1 MLMDWTWLCWLL
13 FSFKG
18 RLQRLYFWLT
28 SLVVGVVTSMVSSTM
43 ESVAQSF
50 GFGFIDPDTNA
61 FEPSVPLGVLLSVV
75 GVLNLWINYAL
86 AAKRLHDRNRSG
98 WWLLAPTVTLLIAI
112 AFAFVTLSLPEGH
125 REPSNTIGIIFVF
138 ATVALGLWL
147 ALEIGFLRGTPG
159 PNLFGPDPLAPASGG
174 PAQAAAR

>member
-1 MLMDWTWLCWLL
+1 MDWTWLSWLL

-18 RLQRLYFWLT
+18 RVQRLYFWLT
-28 SLVVGVVTSMVSSTM
+28 SLIVGVVTSMVSSAM

-61 FEPSVPLGVLLSVV
+61 FEPSVPLGLLLSVV

-86 AAKRLHDRNRSG
+86 AAKRLHDRSRSG

-112 AFAFVTLSLPEGH
+112 AFAFVTLSLPEH
-125 REPSNTIGIIFVF
+125 QREPWNTIGIIFVF

-147 ALEIGFLRGTPG
+147 VLEIGFLRGTQG
-159 PNLFGPDPLAPASGG
+159 ANLFGSDPLAPASGG
-174 PAQAAAR
+174 AAQAAAR

>member
-1 MLMDWTWLCWLL
+1 MDWAWLSWLL

-18 RLQRLYFWLT
+18 RMQRLYFWVT
-28 SLVVGVVTSMVSSTM
+28 SLVVGVVASMVSSTM
-43 ESVAQSF
+43 ESIAQSF

-61 FEPSVPLGVLLSVV
+61 FELSVPLSVLLSVV

-98 WWLLAPTVTLLIAI
+98 WWLLAPTVALIVAI
-112 AFAFVTLSLPEGH
+112 AFALVTLSLPEGE
-125 REPSNTIGIIFVF
+125 REPWNTIAIIFVF

-147 ALEIGFLRGTPG
+147 VLEIGFLRGTQG
-159 PNLFGPDPLAPASGG
+159 PNRFGPDPLAGEQSGT
-174 PAQAAAR
+174 AAKPT

>member
-1 MLMDWTWLCWLL
+1 MDWAWLSWLL

-18 RLQRLYFWLT
+18 RMQRLYFWVT
-28 SLVVGVVTSMVSSTM
+28 SLVVGVVASMVSSTM
-43 ESVAQSF
+43 ESIAQSF

-61 FEPSVPLGVLLSVV
+61 FELSVPLSVLLSVV

-98 WWLLAPTVTLLIAI
+98 WWLLAPTVALIVAI
-112 AFAFVTLSLPEGH
+112 VFALVTLSLPEGE
-125 REPSNTIGIIFVF
+125 REPWNTIGIIFVF

-147 ALEIGFLRGTPG
+147 VLEIGFLRGTQG
-159 PNLFGPDPLAPASGG
+159 PNRFGPDPLAGEQSGT
-174 PAQAAAR
+174 AAKPT

>member
-1 MLMDWTWLCWLL
+1 MDWAWLSWLL

-18 RLQRLYFWLT
+18 RMQRLYFWVT
-28 SLVVGVVTSMVSSTM
+28 SLVVGVVASMVSSTM
-43 ESVAQSF
+43 ESIAQSF

-61 FEPSVPLGVLLSVV
+61 FELSVPLSVLLSVV

-98 WWLLAPTVTLLIAI
+98 WWLLAPTVALIVAI
-112 AFAFVTLSLPEGH
+112 AFAFVTLSLPEGE
-125 REPSNTIGIIFVF
+125 REPWNTIGIIFVF

-147 ALEIGFLRGTPG
+147 VLEIGFLRGTQG
-159 PNLFGPDPLAPASGG
+159 PNRFGPDPLAGEQSGT
-174 PAQAAAR
+174 AAKPT